1 MEEDALGCSCQHCI
15 VVYLQRGQR
24 IGKVIRCF
32 FLESDGMSAD
42 GIAINGHCGRRRS
55 FLDNVTVYTL
65 PLAYCP
71 ANILL
76 ASEESLYNQSL
87 EKRAHKCPCAASK
100 DTICI

>member
-1 MEEDALGCSCQHCI
+1 
-15 VVYLQRGQR
+15 
-24 IGKVIRCF
+24 
-32 FLESDGMSAD
+32 MSAD

-76 ASEESLYNQSL
+76 AFEESLYNPLRIVPINILVLRQRMDNHHGSESRHL
-87 EKRAHKCPCAASK
+87 CS
-100 DTICI
+100 